1 MKASRLPIVS
11 ALTAILFTC
20 TAFNVHAETQQISG
34 TTTGGYTK
42 QQPVP
47 IANADGNLLIISE
60 YHGTNKSTSGN
71 GYMDGASVINQEI
84 AQLFQGNGD
93 NSGYITFAKGDGVT
107 VGKWSGHVTTVMKD
121 GNPVTTFKGDWEYV
135 SGTGK
140 YAGIKGKGD
149 YSGYFTSQT
158 AYVVEWKGNYSL
170 GN

>member
-47 IANADGNLLIISE
+47 IANADGNLLIMSE

-84 AQLFQGNGD
+84 AQLFQGNRQMEWPCHHCHERRQSRD
-93 NSGYITFAKGDGVT
+93 
-107 VGKWSGHVTTVMKD
+107 HVQ
-121 GNPVTTFKGDWEYV
+121 GRL
-135 SGTGK
+135 
-140 YAGIKGKGD
+140 GICQW
-149 YSGYFTSQT
+149 YRQICRH
-158 AYVVEWKGNYSL
+158 
-170 GN
+170 